1 MSQQINLFEARFRRS
16 KRRFSAATLACTLA
30 GVAVLALAL
39 QQLYAYQNRSLQGA
53 LAQTDR
59 RVVELRDQMARFARE
74 LSAQG
79 PSGALGDEM
88 VRLEERLRTRRA
100 LLSSLQTGAGN
111 AEGFST
117 YLAALARQTMDGV
130 WLVGI
135 EISADLVVKGRAL
148 QGELVP
154 AYIGRLKQEESF
166 AGRSVSELRMS
177 AQPENHLEFSLSI
190 ALGKGPS

>member
-1 MSQQINLFEARFRRS
+1 VSQQINLFEARFGRS
-16 KRRFSAATLACTLA
+16 KRRFSAATLAWSLA
-30 GVAVLALAL
+30 GVSVLALGL
-39 QQLYAYQNRSLQGA
+39 QQLYAHQNRSLQGA

-79 PSGALGDEM
+79 PSSALGDET

-111 AEGFST
+111 AEGFSP
-117 YLAALARQTMDGV
+117 YLAALARQSMDGV

-135 EISADLVVKGRAL
+135 EIGADLVVKGRAL

-154 AYIGRLKQEESF
+154 AYIGRLKREESF

-177 AQPENHLEFSLSI
+177 AKSENHLEFSLSI
-190 ALGKGPS
+190 PLGKGPS

>member
-1 MSQQINLFEARFRRS
+1 MSQQINLFDARFRRS
-16 KRRFSAATLACTLA
+16 GRRFSAATLAWTLA
-30 GVAVLALAL
+30 GVSVLALAV

-53 LAQTDR
+53 LTQTDR
-59 RVVELRDQMARFARE
+59 RVVELRDQMARYAGE

-79 PSGALGDEM
+79 PSSALGDEM

-130 WLVGI
+130 WLIGI
-135 EISADLVVKGRAL
+135 EIGGDLIVKGRAL
-148 QGELVP
+148 DGGLVP

-177 AQPENHLEFSLSI
+177 AQPGNHLEFSLSI
-190 ALGKGPS
+190 PLGKGPS